1 MYQRYVSNVEDP
13 SSQILKIEAVFL
25 QNLSWGFPKN
35 LFYRTASQIRES
47 SKNNFS
53 FSFWILLEHL
63 SSVTNP
69 FTGPYVQRQHRG
81 QLLRVLPQP
90 AVRNR
95 LQPRVLR
102 RAGPKQ
108 VTDWPI
114 KNLPGN
120 WPDIDN
126 QHFRVKSLDHWR
138 HHSKQSCK
146 EISAPPIWISSVQL
160 QIDELLFDSVSK

>member
-1 MYQRYVSNVEDP
+1 MIRFLTLRIRNGPGKFLHTEPKFLDPPKLCLTIPGQVWNVD
-13 SSQILKIEAVFL
+13 ILALKL
-25 QNLSWGFPKN
+25 WC
-35 LFYRTASQIRES
+35 RELMNTVEHF
-47 SKNNFS
+47 SK
-53 FSFWILLEHL
+53 
-63 SSVTNP
+63 VTNP
-69 FTGPYVQRQHRG
+69 FTGPYVQRRHRG

-90 AVRNR
+90 AVRDR

-108 VTDWPI
+108 VTDWQ
-114 KNLPGN
+114 NLPGN
-120 WPDIDN
+120 RPDIDN